1 MKRKR
6 LLLIVGC
13 LAPILLA
20 GYGTLRLMAAR
31 PNLMPEN
38 IKAIKHGMTEQEV
51 ETILGAPA
59 GNYSSLRDREAAR
72 LRLCYDKPGDKI
84 WVDDQMWLGVR
95 FDETG
100 KVTTYDY
107 YRHRRNQDKTFLDH
121 LRRWLGM

>member
-1 MKRKR
+1 MKCKR
-6 LLLIVGC
+6 LLLVLAC
-13 LAPILLA
+13 LTVMIFTGYAAVRLTAP
-20 GYGTLRLMAAR
+20 R
-31 PNLMPEN
+31 PNLISEN
-38 IKAIKHGMTEQEV
+38 IGRIEHGMTVQEV
-51 ETILGAPA
+51 EKILGAPA
-59 GNYSSLRDREAAR
+59 GNYSSLRDAEAAD
-72 LRLCYDKPGDKI
+72 LPQCYDKPGDKI

>member
-1 MKRKR
+1 MKCKR
-6 LLLIVGC
+6 LLLVLAC
-13 LAPILLA
+13 LTVMIFTGYAAVRLTAP
-20 GYGTLRLMAAR
+20 R
-31 PNLMPEN
+31 PNLISEN
-38 IKAIKHGMTEQEV
+38 IGRIEDGMTVQEV
-51 ETILGAPA
+51 ENILGAPA
-59 GNYSSLRDREAAR
+59 GNYSSLRDAEAAD
-72 LRLCYDKPGDKI
+72 LPQCYDKPGDKI